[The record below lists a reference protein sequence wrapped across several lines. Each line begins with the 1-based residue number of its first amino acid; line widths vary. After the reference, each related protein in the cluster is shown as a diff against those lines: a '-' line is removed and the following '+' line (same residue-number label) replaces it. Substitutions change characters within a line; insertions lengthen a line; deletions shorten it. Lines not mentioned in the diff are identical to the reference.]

1 MSVLLLFFVSSEE
14 MLFIICE
21 SLKAICS
28 IICPKPIAKCDGSNC
43 VEIALGKRVFQMQF

>member
-28 IICPKPIAKCDGSNC
+28 IIYPKVMLHSSTDK
-43 VEIALGKRVFQMQF
+43 LR